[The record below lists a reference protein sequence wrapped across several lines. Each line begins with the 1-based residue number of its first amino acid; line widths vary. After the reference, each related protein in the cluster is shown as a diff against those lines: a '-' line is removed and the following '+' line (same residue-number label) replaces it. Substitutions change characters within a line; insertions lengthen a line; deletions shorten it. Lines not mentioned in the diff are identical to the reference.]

1 MITPKGWLLAVQQA
15 FIDREYDA
23 DFVSAYEVFVT
34 KGGKF
39 MCAVRILSAAYAHV
53 RFFQGESH
61 KQSLVGATHTRWFT
75 DSIHHRLERELI
87 YSSNLCQEIVLPV
100 RP

>member
-1 MITPKGWLLAVQQA
+1 MITPKAWLLAVQQA
-15 FIDREYDA
+15 FIEREYDA

-34 KGGKF
+34 KDGRF
-39 MCAVRILSAAYAHV
+39 MCAVRMLSGAYAHV

-75 DSIHHRLERELI
+75 DSISDRLGRELI
-87 YSSNLCQEIVLPV
+87 YHTNLCKEIASSKQ
-100 RP
+100 